1 MEFVLNLKSYV
12 VKQVVWYMSK
22 YRIKLN
28 SNLTYTIQKRWL
40 FVFWFDMKYREG
52 DYINT
57 PTWSYPPIAVL
68 EELQKYG

>member
-1 MEFVLNLKSYV
+1 
-12 VKQVVWYMSK
+12 MSK
-22 YRIKLN
+22 YRIKFH
-28 SNLTYTIQKRWL
+28 SDLTYTIQKRWL

-57 PTWSYPPIAVL
+57 PTWSYPPIEVL